1 MTRSLLATIPVV
13 LLATTVRADEKRI
26 ALKDAP
32 AAVQQAIA
40 AHSQGGTLRGVSTEI
55 SGGKRVYEAE
65 LVVGGRTKDVTFD
78 AAGAVVSTE
87 DEIPIDQVPAP
98 VRAALVKGRRRWH
111 REARRGRHRTRRD
124 VLRSGDRDRRTQ
136 VRGHARRRR
145 QAAEV
150 GGDAA
155 ARRVRYSPGSGE
167 C

>member
-1 MTRSLLATIPVV
+1 MTRSLLATIPVI

-98 VRAALVKGRRRWH
+98 VRAALVKAAGAGTVKRVEAVTEHGATFYEAEIVTGGR
-111 REARRGRHRTRRD
+111 T
-124 VLRSGDRDRRTQ
+124 S
-136 VRGHARRRR
+136 
-145 QAAEV
+145 EV
-150 GGDAA
+150 TLDAA
-155 ARRVRYSPGSGE
+155 GRPLK
-167 C
+167 